1 MTHQKRP
8 NNKGKSPSKDKEV
21 HRPNAPKDHLEG
33 PSGEENSFEKRKQEL
48 QDETQQF
55 MYAQSSKFSSV
66 ARNLILGVIGTVWVL
81 TYAEGTLNFPNGWLF
96 SSLLA
101 GLSFL
106 LIDVIHYYTDSL
118 SYNRELYRLDK
129 YVSQRDLD
137 VKHEPKMDS
146 INKRSHIFI
155 VMKFWVLIL
164 TSILFIMGLLLK
176 TSVIQGFLSYFG
188 NNS

>member
-1 MTHQKRP
+1 M
-8 NNKGKSPSKDKEV
+8 N
-21 HRPNAPKDHLEG
+21 
-33 PSGEENSFEKRKQEL
+33 
-48 QDETQQF
+48 
-55 MYAQSSKFSSV
+55 
-66 ARNLILGVIGTVWVL
+66 L

-129 YVSQRDLD
+129 YVSQKDLD

-155 VMKFWVLIL
+155 VMKFWVLIF

>member
-21 HRPNAPKDHLEG
+21 HRPNAPKDHLEV

-48 QDETQQF
+48 QDEIQQF

-96 SSLLA
+96 PA
-101 GLSFL
+101 F
-106 LIDVIHYYTDSL
+106 
-118 SYNRELYRLDK
+118 
-129 YVSQRDLD
+129 
-137 VKHEPKMDS
+137 
-146 INKRSHIFI
+146 
-155 VMKFWVLIL
+155 
-164 TSILFIMGLLLK
+164 
-176 TSVIQGFLSYFG
+176 
-188 NNS
+188 

>member
-1 MTHQKRP
+1 MTNQKRP

-21 HRPNAPKDHLEG
+21 HKPNVPKDHQEVPLGEG
-33 PSGEENSFEKRKQEL
+33 NSFEKRKQEL

-66 ARNLILGVIGTVWVL
+66 ARNLILGIIGTVWVL

-129 YVSQRDLD
+129 YVSQKDLD

-155 VMKFWVLIL
+155 VMKFWVLIF